1 MLERPIRKVSSA
13 GHLGAEGPRVRDRGE
28 RVPGTLHYNLMPP
41 RRSTRTINVD
51 GVALELAIERK
62 GVKNVNARL
71 AGSTLYVSAPHTM
84 PQEALDE
91 AVLKLARRLLRR
103 AHASMLNEA
112 NDALKLAR
120 KVAKRFPKEPSI
132 QRVMFVSTQRKRWG
146 SYSTRTKTVRLN
158 AALRRMPRWVLEAVV
173 AHELAHTFYADHS
186 PAFWDLLRRV
196 CPEIERAEAFLAGV
210 SWLAHNREKLP
221 TVERE
226 ILGAIGECPE
236 DRRHSD

>member
-1 MLERPIRKVSSA
+1 
-13 GHLGAEGPRVRDRGE
+13 
-28 RVPGTLHYNLMPP
+28 MPP

-173 AHELAHTFYADHS
+173 AHELAHTFHADHS

>member
-1 MLERPIRKVSSA
+1 MA
-13 GHLGAEGPRVRDRGE
+13 GNAS
-28 RVPGTLHYNLMPP
+28 PGRYTNLMPP
-41 RRSTRTINVD
+41 RSTRTINVD

-71 AGSTLYVSAPHTM
+71 TGSTLSVSAPRTM
-84 PQEALDE
+84 PQAALDE

-103 AHASMLNEA
+103 AHVSRVNEA
-112 NDALKLAR
+112 DDTHKLAR
-120 KVAKRFPKEPSI
+120 KVAKRFPKEPAI

-173 AHELAHTFYADHS
+173 AHELAHTF
-186 PAFWDLLRRV
+186 
-196 CPEIERAEAFLAGV
+196 LAGV
-210 SWLAHNREKLP
+210 SWLAHNRERLP
-221 TVERE
+221 VVERG
-226 ILGAIGECPE
+226 ILGGISECPE

>member
-1 MLERPIRKVSSA
+1 MA
-13 GHLGAEGPRVRDRGE
+13 GNAS
-28 RVPGTLHYNLMPP
+28 PGRYTNLMPP
-41 RRSTRTINVD
+41 RSTRTINVD

-71 AGSTLYVSAPHTM
+71 TGSTLSVSAPRTM
-84 PQEALDE
+84 PQAALDE

-103 AHASMLNEA
+103 AHA
-112 NDALKLAR
+112 
-120 KVAKRFPKEPSI
+120 KVAKRFPKEPAI

-173 AHELAHTFYADHS
+173 AHELAHTFHADHS
-186 PAFWDLLRRV
+186 RAFWDLLRRV
-196 CPEIERAEAFLAGV
+196 CPETERAQAFLAGV
-210 SWLAHNREKLP
+210 SWLAHNRERLP
-221 TVERE
+221 VVERG
-226 ILGAIGECPE
+226 ILGGISECPE

>member
-1 MLERPIRKVSSA
+1 
-13 GHLGAEGPRVRDRGE
+13 
-28 RVPGTLHYNLMPP
+28 MPP
-41 RRSTRTINVD
+41 RRSTQTITVD

-62 GVKNVNARL
+62 KGVKNVNARL
-71 AGSTLYVSAPHTM
+71 TGSTLSVSAPYGM

-112 NDALKLAR
+112 DDALKLAR
-120 KVAKRFPKEPSI
+120 EVAKRFPKEPI
-132 QRVMFVSTQRKRWG
+132 VQRVMFVTTQRKRWG

-158 AALRRMPRWVLEAVV
+158 AAVRRMPRWVLEAVV
-173 AHELAHTFYADHS
+173 AHELAHTFHADHS
-186 PAFWDLLRRV
+186 PAFWDLLRSV
-196 CPEIERAEAFLAGV
+196 CPKSERAEAFLAGV
-210 SWLAHNREKLP
+210 SWLAYNRERLP

-226 ILGAIGECPE
+226 ILSGISECQE